1 MTDPPA
7 AAPVIVLLVEDQ
19 LDDLILAQRA
29 FRKAGVRAALAVCR
43 DGEQAI
49 QYLAGNGAFADRKRH
64 PFPSLVLLD
73 WKLPQR
79 SGHEVLQWIRG
90 QSALQ
95 SLPVVVCSSSK
106 EPEDVSRAY
115 QAAAN
120 GYLEKPLEPRGL
132 LELLERFDLKREET

>member
-1 MTDPPA
+1 VRVSPS
-7 AAPVIVLLVEDQ
+7 PVTVLLVEDH

-29 FRKAGVRAALAVCR
+29 FKKAGIKATLVVCR

-49 QYLAGNGAFADRKRH
+49 QYLAGTGAFADRQRS

-79 SGHEVLQWIRG
+79 SGHEVLQWIRA
-90 QSALQ
+90 QSALDC
-95 SLPVVVCSSSK
+95 LPVVVCSSSK

-120 GYLEKPLEPRGL
+120 GYLEKPLEPRSL
-132 LELLERFDLKREET
+132 LELLDRFDLKREEA